1 LLRAILSGWA
11 RCDLVSVSLREEGME
26 KSELFP
32 VDQEDID
39 AFWRDGAVVLRG
51 VLNEHWRRE
60 LADGI
65 TLNLAQ
71 PTSRRVDWV
80 RDETTGDHLF
90 HDQLTVAHNPHYE
103 RCMLA
108 SPLGPLAARFMASP
122 TALAFYATVFVR
134 SPGTRSRTPWHQDQ
148 TYWCADGRQ
157 ALSIWTALDPVP
169 AGTELEFVR
178 GSHLWEKPL
187 AQTNFDEQ
195 NLGGEREIE
204 DIDFMLGRRPRP
216 LRVPALAH
224 GTRRRAGLP
233 RHDRARRFGRPAGR
247 AAAALDLDPVAGSRR
262 PRHRPPRRLQP
273 RLASRTGAERHRPWR
288 LSGLRH
294 VSHDHGRGYDPSLTG
309 KRRPQARFP
318 EIPERL
324 R

>member
-1 LLRAILSGWA
+1 
-11 RCDLVSVSLREEGME
+11 ME

-108 SPLGPLAARFMASP
+108 SPLGPLAAPSPWGFLADTKRPGASN
-122 TALAFYATVFVR
+122 ANTVDR
-134 SPGTRSRTPWHQDQ
+134 AP
-148 TYWCADGRQ
+148 
-157 ALSIWTALDPVP
+157 
-169 AGTELEFVR
+169 
-178 GSHLWEKPL
+178 
-187 AQTNFDEQ
+187 
-195 NLGGEREIE
+195 
-204 DIDFMLGRRPRP
+204 
-216 LRVPALAH
+216 
-224 GTRRRAGLP
+224 RRATRNP
-233 RHDRARRFGRPAGR
+233 H
-247 AAAALDLDPVAGSRR
+247 AA
-262 PRHRPPRRLQP
+262 
-273 RLASRTGAERHRPWR
+273 
-288 LSGLRH
+288 
-294 VSHDHGRGYDPSLTG
+294 
-309 KRRPQARFP
+309 
-318 EIPERL
+318 
-324 R
+324 